1 MNSRSTIQ
9 ALEHI
14 AQLQDQVSRLSSFT
28 QALARSVVKL
38 SEANRQQSD
47 EIKRLLEKA
56 EATHPSQQEGRFH

>member
-1 MNSRSTIQ
+1 MQ
-9 ALEHI
+9 ALEDI